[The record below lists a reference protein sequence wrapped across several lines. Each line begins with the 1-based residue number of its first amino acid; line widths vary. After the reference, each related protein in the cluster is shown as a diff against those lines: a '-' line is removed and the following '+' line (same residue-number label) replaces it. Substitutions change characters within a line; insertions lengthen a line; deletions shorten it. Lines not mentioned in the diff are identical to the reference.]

1 MQSAENQPEPAPNRT
16 VKSTESWARDD
27 PSPDVNSLPEGA
39 SYRPRH
45 SSPSGKRVLAHP
57 APGVAGADRSQG
69 APVHKAATEG
79 GSQPE
84 EKPAPRRKRPATKNA
99 SRKRSPKTAANK
111 RSHVCSVRLNDDE
124 KNRLATAAA
133 ASRTSLPAFLARSG
147 LAAARDPDRASA
159 AIAGEREVVAELFAA
174 RRHLGHVGN
183 NLNQLARAVNSG
195 GQPAD
200 VQLHAVLIAVQRAIH
215 RVQTATDQL
224 LEHR

>member
-1 MQSAENQPEPAPNRT
+1 MP
-16 VKSTESWARDD
+16 
-27 PSPDVNSLPEGA
+27 
-39 SYRPRH
+39 
-45 SSPSGKRVLAHP
+45 HP

-69 APVHKAATEG
+69 APVHEAATEG

-84 EKPAPRRKRPATKNA
+84 EKPAPRRKRRATKNA

-200 VQLHAVLIAVQRAIH
+200 VQLHAVLIAVQRAIR